1 MKRWKMWI
9 RRKYYYFLFLLFHG
23 IKSENSAVV
32 AVERT
37 VYSGRLEIDNNAIE
51 LMNGGDS
58 QEWRSNLIV
67 ATDNV

>member
-1 MKRWKMWI
+1 ME
-9 RRKYYYFLFLLFHG
+9 
-23 IKSENSAVV
+23 SENSAVV

-67 ATDNV
+67 ATDHV

>member
-1 MKRWKMWI
+1 ME
-9 RRKYYYFLFLLFHG
+9 
-23 IKSENSAVV
+23 SENSAVV

-58 QEWRSNLIV
+58 QEWRYNLIV